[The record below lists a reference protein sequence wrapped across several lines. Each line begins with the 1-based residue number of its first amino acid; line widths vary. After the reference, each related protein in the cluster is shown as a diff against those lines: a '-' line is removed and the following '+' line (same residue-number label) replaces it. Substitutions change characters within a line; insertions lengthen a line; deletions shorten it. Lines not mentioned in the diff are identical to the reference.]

1 MNPLVGVFEEK
12 KKIIELLESLL
23 NDKSVSRARRDHHAK
38 RKPRPCGMTI
48 HTGIGCSLGCLYCYV
63 PDMGFEMKPRPYP
76 LSPLELVYSL
86 AVNPYLFPGYTLAAY
101 GSVTEPFLPETM
113 DKAIEYIRTVYK
125 YLKLPSQV
133 STKIPLSSDTAKRL
147 RKAEPGLSILLT
159 VVTIEKARQLEP
171 NAPSP
176 IERLESVRELRKA
189 GLHVTL
195 FVRPIIPGITDK
207 EIERIAAYAMEV
219 GVNGAVLG
227 SLRVTPG
234 IIKRL
239 ASIGYPVS
247 EINKRLPRKPRGNR
261 DQVTIIEQ
269 DLKAKVK
276 KVLESYGIKVYPSAC
291 AANIEAHRLSCNAC
305 KYGPCG
311 KGELPTVKTKW
322 FYSLLEYLGTRA
334 RNIVVTNE
342 QVIIDGLRE
351 DKHPENIREILK
363 HFIIAVTR
371 RKPLI
376 K

>member
-1 MNPLVGVFEEK
+1 MNPLVSVFEEK
-12 KKIIELLESLL
+12 RKIIELLESLL
-23 NDKSVSRARRDHHAK
+23 DDESVFRAKRDHHAK

-48 HTGIGCSLGCLYCYV
+48 HTGIGCSLGCVYCYV

-76 LSPLELVYSL
+76 LSSLELVYSL
-86 AVNPYLFPGYTLAAY
+86 AVNPYVFPGHTLVAY

-113 DKAIEYIRTVYK
+113 DKALEYIGTVYK

-133 STKIPLSSDTAKRL
+133 STKIPLSSDIARKL
-147 RKAEPGLSILLT
+147 REAEPGLSILLT
-159 VVTIEKARQLEP
+159 VIAIEKAKQLEP

-176 IERLESVRELRKA
+176 IERLESVKELRKA

-195 FVRPIIPGITDK
+195 FIRPIIPGITDK
-207 EIERIAAYAMEV
+207 EIERITVYAVRV

-239 ASIGYPVS
+239 ALIGYSVS

-261 DQVTIIEQ
+261 DQVAILEQ

-276 KVLESYGIKVYPSAC
+276 RVLESYGVKVYPSAC

-311 KGELPTVKTKW
+311 KGEPPTVKIKW
-322 FYSLLEYLGTRA
+322 LYDLLEYLGAKA
-334 RNIVVTNE
+334 RDIVITNK
-342 QVIIDGLRE
+342 QVIIDGLKE
-351 DKHPENIREILK
+351 DKRLKNIREILK
-363 HFIIAVTR
+363 YFIIAVTR
-371 RKPLI
+371 RRPLI

>member
-23 NDKSVSRARRDHHAK
+23 DGKPVSRAKRDHHAK

-48 HTGIGCSLGCLYCYV
+48 HTGIGCSLGCIYCYV

-86 AVNPYLFPGYTLAAY
+86 AINPYVFPGYTLAAY

-113 DKAIEYIRTVYK
+113 NKAIEYIRTVYK

-133 STKIPLSSDTAKRL
+133 STKIPLGSDTARRL
-147 RKAEPGLSILLT
+147 REAEPGLSILLT
-159 VVTIEKARQLEP
+159 VVTIEKAKQLEP

-176 IERLESVRELRKA
+176 IERLESVKELRKA

-207 EIERIAAYAMEV
+207 EIERIAAHAIEV

-291 AANIEAHRLSCNAC
+291 AANIEAHRLICNAC

-322 FYSLLEYLGTRA
+322 LYDLLEYLGTKA
-334 RNIVVTNE
+334 RNIVVTNK
-342 QVIIDGLRE
+342 QVIIDGLKE
-351 DKHPENIREILK
+351 NKHLENIREILK

-371 RKPLI
+371 RRPLI

>member
-1 MNPLVGVFEEK
+1 MNPLVGVLEEK
-12 KKIIELLESLL
+12 KKIIEFLELLLD
-23 NDKSVSRARRDHHAK
+23 DKSISKAKRDHHAK

-63 PDMGFEMKPRPYP
+63 PDMGFEMKPKPYP

-86 AVNPYLFPGYTLAAY
+86 AVNPYVFPGYTLAAY
-101 GSVTEPFLPETM
+101 GSVTEPFLSETM
-113 DKAIEYIRTVYK
+113 DKAIEYIKAVYE

-133 STKIPLSSDTAKRL
+133 STKIPLSSDTARKL
-147 RKAEPGLSILLT
+147 KKAEPRLSILLT
-159 VVTIEKARQLEP
+159 VVTIEKAKQLEP

-176 IERLESVRELRKA
+176 IKRLESVRELRKT

-239 ASIGYPVS
+239 ASIGYPVN
-247 EINKRLPRKPRGNR
+247 EVNKRLPRKPRGNR

-276 KVLESYGIKVYPSAC
+276 RVLESYGIKVYPSAC

-322 FYSLLEYLGTRA
+322 LYDLLEYLRIKA

-351 DKHPENIREILK
+351 DKHPENIREILR

-371 RKPLI
+371 RRPLI